1 MQRQCPRATRETLH
15 VAAVDSG
22 AGFSQYHD
30 RFAVT
35 RAPREEVDFYLSSP
49 AVKQA
54 PLKGGDP
61 NALPLR

>member
-1 MQRQCPRATRETLH
+1 LH